1 MNREILFRGQH
12 RRKGEKVRLDGTPV
26 ESKWV
31 YGGVCQYN
39 GKSAIIYQ
47 TEPEISKFPV
57 YADTLGQY
65 TGLTDKNGVKIFEG
79 DIIKTKKYGKIVGHA
94 NVNDF
99 DVFEV
104 VYTPCQFRLEKKNRG
119 FNLVDDGYSDFEI
132 IGNIHDVI
140 CMKRTKLEKGKVYLT
155 QEDANCRNYY
165 EPIGGETNG

>member
-47 TEPEISKFPV
+47 TEPEISKFLV

-65 TGLTDKNGVKIFEG
+65 TGLTDKNGRKIFEG
-79 DIIKTKKYGKIVGHA
+79 DIIRVVHNKEELNTSYIYFEDGAYWCKLISGHFI
-94 NVNDF
+94 DGFETLF
-99 DVFEV
+99 DQKSE
-104 VYTPCQFRLEKKNRG
+104 CGL
-119 FNLVDDGYSDFEI
+119 EI
-132 IGNIHDVI
+132 IGNVFDNAE
-140 CMKRTKLEKGKVYLT
+140 LLKG
-155 QEDANCRNYY
+155 EN
-165 EPIGGETNG
+165 NG